1 MMLFQNTL
9 YSGAILLLIGFFTG
23 VGAIKRKTGKSF
35 TSTFLFVGLIL
46 SLVILI
52 YVFFLEY
59 SRNIIIIST
68 SFYALNFLIQISET
82 HRKKKTKI
90 ETVKTIK
97 KTSGVKQAIKEL
109 KKEIQKTKAKET
121 YYYIETGKTFHK
133 AGCIALSRTK
143 KENIKTNNSRDNLIG
158 LGYKTCKVCNS

>member
-1 MMLFQNTL
+1 MLFQNTL
-9 YSGAILLLIGFFTG
+9 YSGTILLLIGFFTG
-23 VGAIKRKTGKSF
+23 VGAIKSKREKNF

-46 SLVILI
+46 SLIIII
-52 YVFFLEY
+52 YTMFLQY

-68 SFYALNFLIQISET
+68 SFYALNFLIQISENQY
-82 HRKKKTKI
+82 RKKRKI

-97 KTSGVKQAIKEL
+97 KTSSVKQAIKEL

-121 YYYIETGKTFHK
+121 YYYTETGKTFHK

-143 KENIKTNNSRDNLIG
+143 KENIKTNNSRDNIIA